1 MGQPLIRQRQA
12 GQWSEMTVH
21 VGSGRSQRA
30 FSWATWAIDMPPLA
44 NLSSKLMQKTA
55 WRHKAVLSP

>member
-12 GQWSEMTVH
+12 GQRSEMTVH

-30 FSWATWAIDMPPLA
+30 FSPATRAIDMPALA
-44 NLSSKLMQKTA
+44 NLSNKLMQKTA
-55 WRHKAVLSP
+55 WPDKAVLSA